1 MLAVLEHQSQENREK
16 EQMYLKDFAR
26 LREASGLLV
35 IEEVDKELLS
45 QKKKLEAKEA
55 ELMQLMED
63 AKAAEAEK
71 NEQQLQEARN
81 TQMLGHIRTLIRE
94 GNEFMAAWQREYEQ
108 IAKLLQVYQVTEAV
122 YSRSICLHAIVS
134 LCVILKNVRD
144 RKLH

>member
-1 MLAVLEHQSQENREK
+1 M
-16 EQMYLKDFAR
+16 
-26 LREASGLLV
+26 

-81 TQMLGHIRTLIRE
+81 TQHVGT
-94 GNEFMAAWQREYEQ
+94 
-108 IAKLLQVYQVTEAV
+108 YQD
-122 YSRSICLHAIVS
+122 I
-134 LCVILKNVRD
+134 D
-144 RKLH
+144 P